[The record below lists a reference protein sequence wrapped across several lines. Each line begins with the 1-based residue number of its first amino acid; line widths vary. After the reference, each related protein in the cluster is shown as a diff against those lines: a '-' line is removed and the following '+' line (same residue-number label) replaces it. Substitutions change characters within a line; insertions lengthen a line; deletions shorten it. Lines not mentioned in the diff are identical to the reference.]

1 MSKLRK
7 ARLVTLSI
15 NAKKGN
21 KIFRNTDENPFC
33 EDQVDNF
40 DELLKNGA
48 IKLVEEK
55 AEEKEEV
62 KEVAKTTR
70 TKSKK

>member
-21 KIFRNTDENPFC
+21 KIFRNTDENPFS